1 MEEGERSGK
10 RKEEAWAERKLRGG
24 GERGDEMEDRG
35 LKEARNRARRR
46 DGRAKRRW
54 PGGVELF
61 AEHIMHSEG

>member
-1 MEEGERSGK
+1 MEEGKRSGK
-10 RKEEAWAERKLRGG
+10 RKEEARAERKLRGG
-24 GERGDEMEDRG
+24 RGRGMEDWG